1 MEVDPPTHPGTDVGR
16 RLTTREVRQHP
27 SAVPSEGPGG
37 GGDFPMGDF
46 GANDSIRNINVFGG
60 GAASELG
67 TAMALLGS
75 INNPLS
81 NQI

>member
-1 MEVDPPTHPGTDVGR
+1 
-16 RLTTREVRQHP
+16 
-27 SAVPSEGPGG
+27 
-37 GGDFPMGDF
+37 MGDF
-46 GANDSIRNINVFGG
+46 GDNDSIRNINVLGV

-81 NQI
+81 NQIIMNAERPKFQGTAENFSEF

>member
-1 MEVDPPTHPGTDVGR
+1 
-16 RLTTREVRQHP
+16 
-27 SAVPSEGPGG
+27 
-37 GGDFPMGDF
+37 MGDF
-46 GANDSIRNINVFGG
+46 GDNDSIRNINVLGV

-81 NQI
+81 DQIIMNAEKPKFQGTAENFSELRRK